1 MRAITAAMLR
11 ISWCVPARTRWPS
24 QHYLAARR
32 EAPSWACLL
41 IHQVIS
47 NQGASAAMNENLL
60 FKLFKGLLLLAA
72 VAAFYVALCVVAP
85 ELAMGLFALAVIT
98 APWWYGAVRRAGR

>member
-1 MRAITAAMLR
+1 
-11 ISWCVPARTRWPS
+11 
-24 QHYLAARR
+24 
-32 EAPSWACLL
+32 
-41 IHQVIS
+41 
-47 NQGASAAMNENLL
+47 MNKNPL

-72 VAAFYVALCVVAP
+72 VAALYVALCVVAP